1 MISDKQKKILAFRY
15 SKYDMLVCSGAI
27 RSGKSSLMTVSFIDD
42 CMERFDGQLFGICGK
57 TIGNAKKNVY
67 TPWANM
73 TRTRGRYVVKPN
85 FGDNMFSVTRGGVTN
100 HFELFGGK
108 DERSQDLIQGRT
120 LAGVLLDEA
129 VLMPQSFVNQAM
141 ARCSV
146 EGSRIWL
153 NCNPGSPEHWLYR
166 EIILRADEL
175 NALVLDFEL
184 RDNPSLSEKVIQ
196 RYESMYRGVFHDR
209 FVKGKWV
216 LAEGLV
222 YQFEKADYTL
232 PAQEIAKVID
242 PESPEH
248 KPGRWHIS
256 MDYGITN
263 PFAAL
268 LWYITNDRAYV
279 VDEYYFDS
287 KKEGYRRTDAE
298 HLDAVEKFVGDRP
311 ISEVVIDP
319 SANSFKE
326 EMYRRGRWS
335 FTNADNS
342 VLDGIS
348 TMTQMI
354 ADGSIKVSDK
364 CENFIHEMGLYRWDD
379 KSRKDAVIKESDHL
393 MDSGRYEA
401 YTLLVNELKSYR

>member
-1 MISDKQKKILAFRY
+1 MISEKQKKILAFRY

-85 FGDNMFSVTRGGVTN
+85 FGDNTFSVTRGGVTN

-153 NCNPGSPEHWLYR
+153 NCNPGSPEHWLYK

-209 FVKGKWV
+209 YVKGKWV

-222 YQFEKADYTL
+222 YQFEKSDYML
-232 PAQEIAKVID
+232 PAEEIAEVTN
-242 PESPEH
+242 PESHEH
-248 KPGRWHIS
+248 KPGRWHVS

-268 LWYITNDRAYV
+268 LWYVTNDRAYV
-279 VDEYYFDS
+279 VDEYYYDS
-287 KKEGYRRTDAE
+287 GVDRPRTDAE
-298 HLDAVEKFVGDRP
+298 HLDAVESLAGDRTVA
-311 ISEVVIDP
+311 EVVIDP
-319 SANSFKE
+319 SASSFKA
-326 EMYRRGRWS
+326 EMYRRGKWA
-335 FTNADNS
+335 FDNADNS
-342 VLDGIS
+342 VNDGIAL
-348 TMTQMI
+348 TTQMI
-354 ADGSIKVSDK
+354 ADGSIKISDA
-364 CENFIHEMGLYRWDD
+364 CENLIREMGLYRWDD
-379 KSRKDAVIKESDHL
+379 KSRKDAVIKENDHACDA
-393 MDSGRYEA
+393 MRYEA
-401 YTLLVNELKSYR
+401 YTMLVNELKSYR

>member
-1 MISDKQKKILAFRY
+1 MISEKQKKILAFRY

-85 FGDNMFSVTRGGVTN
+85 FGDNTFSVTRGGVTN

-129 VLMPQSFVNQAM
+129 VLMPRSFVNQAM

-146 EGSRIWL
+146 DGSRIWL

-166 EIILRADEL
+166 DVILRADEL

-196 RYESMYRGVFHDR
+196 RYESMYSGVFHDR

-222 YQFEKADYTL
+222 YPFEKSEYTIPQDEIDY
-232 PAQEIAKVID
+232 IID
-242 PESPEH
+242 PESPGH
-248 KPGRWHIS
+248 VPGRWHVSI
-256 MDYGITN
+256 DYGITN

-268 LWYITNDRAYV
+268 LWYVTNDRAYV
-279 VDEYYFDS
+279 VDEYYYESD
-287 KKEGYRRTDAE
+287 RPRTDAE
-298 HLDAVEKFVGDRP
+298 HLDAVEGMVGDRR
-311 ISEVVIDP
+311 IADVVIDP
-319 SANSFKE
+319 SASSFKA
-326 EMYRRGRWS
+326 EMYRRGKWA
-335 FTNADNS
+335 FENADNS
-342 VLDGIS
+342 VTDGIALTS
-348 TMTQMI
+348 QMLV
-354 ADGSIKVSDK
+354 DGSVKVGDG
-364 CENFIHEMGLYRWDD
+364 CRNLIREMGLYRWDD
-379 KSRKDAVIKESDHL
+379 RSRKDAVIKENDHACDA
-393 MDSGRYEA
+393 MRYEA
-401 YTLLVNELKSYR
+401 YTMLVNELKSYR